1 LTVTAQPCCADDVL
15 VLQLVGEVDLCTV
28 EHLRQC
34 LYSEL
39 SAGAYRGMV
48 LDCAEVSFL
57 AACGIGLLAEMV
69 DRARLEQVQVLLVA
83 PSRPVL
89 RALEATGV
97 NELVPRA
104 GTVDEAVAQCTV

>member
-1 LTVTAQPCCADDVL
+1 MTVTIRPCRADDVL

-34 LYSEL
+34 LYSQL
-39 SAGAYRGMV
+39 SGGAYRGMV

-57 AACGIGLLAEMV
+57 AACGIGLLVEMV
-69 DRARLEQVQVLLVA
+69 DRGRLEQVQVLLVA

-89 RALEATGV
+89 RALEVTGV